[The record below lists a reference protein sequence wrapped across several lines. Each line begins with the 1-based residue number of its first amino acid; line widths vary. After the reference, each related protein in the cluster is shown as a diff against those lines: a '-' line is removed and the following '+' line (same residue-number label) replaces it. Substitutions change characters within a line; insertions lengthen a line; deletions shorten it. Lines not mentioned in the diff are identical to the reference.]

1 MHGGKSIQL
10 FKDSIFFS
18 LTDRK
23 FTFKFTNSSRDSGI
37 IGLEELAASV
47 SLHNTAAED
56 KTIGKKKKSPYKI
69 AENLSRLVLISHS

>member
-18 LTDRK
+18 LTDSK

-37 IGLEELAASV
+37 TGLEELAV
-47 SLHNTAAED
+47 SLHNTAAEE
-56 KTIGKKKKSPYKI
+56 KMIEKKKVPLQNCRESF
-69 AENLSRLVLISHS
+69 